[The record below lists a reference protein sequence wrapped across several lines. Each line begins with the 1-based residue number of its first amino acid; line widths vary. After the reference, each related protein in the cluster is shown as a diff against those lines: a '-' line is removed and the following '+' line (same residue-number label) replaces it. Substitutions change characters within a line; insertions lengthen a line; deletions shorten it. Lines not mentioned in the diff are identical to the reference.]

1 METQTAPTVEDQRDE
16 LIRTA
21 SNLRTNAVQ
30 LLSRVRNFHTSLRRK
45 PLLDLEVQFDQL
57 LRSFVS
63 YDSETSHLLSV
74 LASTRSVIDTTTGD
88 KQPVK
93 LNTQIRFAIITAAL
107 SSERETLRSLL
118 QEIGNT
124 LNNHRSHANTLTA
137 LTIAT
142 ASLIAALISL
152 FL

>member
-1 METQTAPTVEDQRDE
+1 MGTQPTPPIEDQRDE

-45 PLLDLEVQFDQL
+45 ILLDLEGQFDQL
-57 LRSFVS
+57 LRSFIS
-63 YDSETSHLLSV
+63 YDSETSHLLSE
-74 LASTRSVIDTTTGD
+74 LATARIVNMKPID
-88 KQPVK
+88 
-93 LNTQIRFAIITAAL
+93 LNTQIRFAIIATAL

-124 LNNHRSHANTLTA
+124 LNNHRAHANTLTA

-142 ASLIAALISL
+142 ASLIAALIGL